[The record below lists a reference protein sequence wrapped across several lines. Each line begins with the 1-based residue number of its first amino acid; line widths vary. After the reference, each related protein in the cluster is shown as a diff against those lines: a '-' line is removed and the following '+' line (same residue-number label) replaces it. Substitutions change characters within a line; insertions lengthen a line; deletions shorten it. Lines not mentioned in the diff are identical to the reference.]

1 MNPIKYRLGKQAG
14 IHKLLYTPGS
24 LLLLLGRDLLEQQD
38 AEIKFNRGKS
48 ELGLKEDQLIEIL
61 SLALAQIWEKTM

>member
-1 MNPIKYRLGKQAG
+1 M
-14 IHKLLYTPGS
+14 YTSGS